1 MEKQGDPVN
10 LYCQYDDKVYEALSC
25 GPEGHKGNVCKRL
38 CHLYGSEPTCA
49 AIGYPRQLCR
59 DAAIYWRQVNG

>member
-10 LYCQYDDKVYEALSC
+10 LYCQYDGKVYEALSC
-25 GPEGHKGNVCKRL
+25 GPDGHRGSLCKRL
-38 CHLYGSEPTCA
+38 CHLYGSEHVCD

-59 DAAIYWRQVNG
+59 DAVIYWRQVNG